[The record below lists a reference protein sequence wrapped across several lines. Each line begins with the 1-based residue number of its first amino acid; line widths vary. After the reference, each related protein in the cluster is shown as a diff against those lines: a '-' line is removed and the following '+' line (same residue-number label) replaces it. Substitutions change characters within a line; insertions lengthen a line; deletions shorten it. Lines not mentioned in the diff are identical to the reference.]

1 MTMITA
7 VPITTTTEHSPR
19 PMAAPYQPSLLRLLH
34 GLTAVV
40 ALLCWFTGAAVYSQF
55 DGRWGHLPL
64 ELPEAIDLHGTAG
77 FLLKLVAGPFVLYA
91 LTLGRAR
98 LRRPANAVA
107 LLALL
112 LSLISGLL
120 MNEDWLREG
129 QLDHLVYHLH
139 LLGWLLFTAAV
150 LWHGLAQLRRGG
162 PALALSM
169 LQLGLR
175 PGDGPA
181 DWPAQVRRFFGFPSS
196 KSPPGPSD

>member
-1 MTMITA
+1 
-7 VPITTTTEHSPR
+7 
-19 PMAAPYQPSLLRLLH
+19 MAAPYQPSLLRLLH

-77 FLLKLVAGPFVLYA
+77 FLLKLVAIPFVVYA
-91 LTLGRAR
+91 LSMGRSR

-112 LSLISGLL
+112 LSVSSGLL
-120 MNEDWLREG
+120 MDEDWLREG

-139 LLGWLLFTAAV
+139 LLGWLVLSGAV

-169 LQLGLR
+169 LQLRIR
-175 PGDGPA
+175 PGDRPT
-181 DWPAQVRRFFGFPSS
+181 DWLSQLRRFFGFPPTKSS
-196 KSPPGPSD
+196 DGPSD